1 MLKKSL
7 AGLYRQVFSVKSS
20 STNLNFRKLSRRV
33 NMVKD
38 IFIVDTRCHLNKSIS
53 KAFTKLGYEAK
64 VATGFHGVP
73 DEILKQ
79 AHGYTAICVF
89 VNKKISP
96 EQVEILKDNGNKLI
110 LCCSAGFDNIPL
122 EQCKAA
128 GIRVGRVPSYSP
140 SSIAEYAV
148 SSIMALAKNIQK
160 SYELT
165 KAADFTIGGLQCM
178 LLEDKVAGIIGT
190 GLIGKKCVQKI
201 SGLVSKVL
209 CFDAYPANDW
219 IKTIP
224 NAEYVPLE
232 QLLAEANI
240 ISIHVP
246 LLPETHHM
254 INTENINKMKK
265 DVIIVNTSRG
275 EIVNTPDL
283 VEGLKSGK
291 IFGVALDVFEGEKA
305 FMFKDMTK
313 VGYEHYPEL
322 QELTSMHNVIISS
335 HIAFYTD
342 ESVKQITE
350 KTLSNFEGFIGK
362 SEVDEKAFVA

>member
-1 MLKKSL
+1 M
-7 AGLYRQVFSVKSS
+7 
-20 STNLNFRKLSRRV
+20 
-33 NMVKD
+33 
-38 IFIVDTRCHLNKSIS
+38 
-53 KAFTKLGYEAK
+53 
-64 VATGFHGVP
+64 
-73 DEILKQ
+73 
-79 AHGYTAICVF
+79 
-89 VNKKISP
+89 NKKISP
-96 EQVEILKDNGNKLI
+96 EQVEILRANGNKLI

-122 EQCKAA
+122 DQCKEA
-128 GIRVGRVPSYSP
+128 GIRVGRVVSYSP

-160 SYELT
+160 SYEMT
-165 KAADFTIGGLQCM
+165 KKADFSIGALQCI

-209 CFDAYPANDW
+209 CYDAYPSHDW
-219 IKTIP
+219 IKDIP
-224 NAEYVPLE
+224 NAEYVSLE
-232 QLLAEANI
+232 ELLAQSNV

-254 INTENINKMKK
+254 INKDTIEKMPKN
-265 DVIIVNTSRG
+265 VIIVNTSRG

-283 VEGLKSGK
+283 VDGLKSGK

-322 QELTSMHNVIISS
+322 EDLTRMHNVIISS

-342 ESVKQITE
+342 ESIRQITE

-362 SEVDEKAFVA
+362 VELDEKAFVA

>member
-1 MLKKSL
+1 M
-7 AGLYRQVFSVKSS
+7 
-20 STNLNFRKLSRRV
+20 
-33 NMVKD
+33 
-38 IFIVDTRCHLNKSIS
+38 
-53 KAFTKLGYEAK
+53 
-64 VATGFHGVP
+64 
-73 DEILKQ
+73 
-79 AHGYTAICVF
+79 
-89 VNKKISP
+89 
-96 EQVEILKDNGNKLI
+96 I

-165 KAADFTIGGLQCM
+165 KTANFTIGGLQCM

-219 IKTIP
+219 IKTVP